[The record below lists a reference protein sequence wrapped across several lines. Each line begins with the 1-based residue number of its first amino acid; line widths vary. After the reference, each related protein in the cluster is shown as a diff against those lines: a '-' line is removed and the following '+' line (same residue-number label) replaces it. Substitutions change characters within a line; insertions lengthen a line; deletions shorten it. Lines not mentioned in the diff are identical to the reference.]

1 MKILITPRQLSQIT
15 EMSFKAYHGTS
26 PDFDSFSINKV
37 GTGESTQWFGWGL
50 YFSDQE
56 DIANFYAKL
65 VTNKYN
71 QDTLEKSTLKINN
84 DYTPYSSFYGTMI
97 NNLKNTYA
105 GSQNIIKKKYDDFKL
120 FAANKLKWEEA
131 KFTEGDKNE
140 LIGYVVGELR
150 SNIKYY
156 EKNLGFLKSNAIK
169 NSQIIINYT
178 ENPSI
183 KEFEEKIEKMSEVIN
198 NIPTNPNILE
208 LIKRLSSFKPENF
221 SLHTGVDKIRDKGM
235 KYDVTI
241 HQGKTPEEYDYI
253 TWYGKLTDSQKNKI
267 INQFKKEK
275 LKNKIFYVV
284 KPENSETEI
293 KPKFF
298 DSFSDAKSHV
308 DRSKTITFMGEVGKR
323 VIEKQKMEIITDLG
337 LDVKDFYIKLCGV
350 LGSDKEA
357 SLFLLRSGI
366 DGIKYPSNTIMGGD
380 DDGINYVVFNDKS
393 LTIDSKKQVDL

>member
-1 MKILITPRQLSQIT
+1 MKILITPRQLRQIT

-26 PDFDSFSINKV
+26 QDFDSFSINKI

-56 DIANFYAKL
+56 DIADFYAKL
-65 VTNKYN
+65 VTNTHN

-84 DYTPYSSFYGTMI
+84 DHTPYISFYEMMTK
-97 NNLKNTYA
+97 NLKNFYA
-105 GSQNIIKKKYDDFKL
+105 GSQNIIKKKYNDFKL

-140 LIGYVVGELR
+140 LIGYVIGELKR
-150 SNIKYY
+150 DIKYY
-156 EKNLGFLKSNAIK
+156 EKNLGFLKSNELK
-169 NSQIIINYT
+169 KSQMITNYT
-178 ENPSI
+178 ENPRI
-183 KEFEEKIEKMSEVIN
+183 KEFEDKIVGMSEVVN
-198 NIPTNPNILE
+198 NISTNPHILE

-221 SLHTGVDKIRDKGM
+221 SLYTGDNKIRDKGM
-235 KYDVTI
+235 KYNVTI

-253 TWYGKLTDSQKNKI
+253 NWYGKLTDSQKNKI

-284 KPENSETEI
+284 KPENAETEI

-323 VIEKQKMEIITDLG
+323 VIEKQKMEITTDLG

-380 DDGINYVVFNDKS
+380 NDGINYVVFDDKS
-393 LTIDSKKQVDL
+393 VTIDTKKQADL